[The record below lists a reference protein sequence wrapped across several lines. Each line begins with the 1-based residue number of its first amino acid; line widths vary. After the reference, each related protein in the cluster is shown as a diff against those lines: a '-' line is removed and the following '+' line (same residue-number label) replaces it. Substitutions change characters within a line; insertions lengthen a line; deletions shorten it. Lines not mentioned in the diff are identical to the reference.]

1 MYPSRRSKLPLDQ
14 FIAMSNSVF
23 IEKKNST
30 HRKAIVNDNSHGVRI
45 GGEDGSNHH
54 QIDEHAS
61 EVSQRSGWLRHD
73 HNGVHHCVHHAASGK
88 QTEVEHSA
96 GYGRAGPNVDQADE
110 EEWHDVFHIV
120 EMRPAIEALMRLIM
134 RGGSI
139 GYRLKI
145 LWKNMHAIF
154 TYSMKWLH
162 LNHSSIFS
170 LGSPLNIS

>member
-120 EMRPAIEALMRLIM
+120 EMRPSNSFDRFVRSYLD
-134 RGGSI
+134 
-139 GYRLKI
+139 I
-145 LWKNMHAIF
+145 LYTIF
-154 TYSMKWLH
+154 RIDEYFLCVTMKTCQE
-162 LNHSSIFS
+162 
-170 LGSPLNIS
+170 

>member
-120 EMRPAIEALMRLIM
+120 EMRPSNSFDRFV
-134 RGGSI
+134 RS
-139 GYRLKI
+139 Y
-145 LWKNMHAIF
+145 
-154 TYSMKWLH
+154 
-162 LNHSSIFS
+162 
-170 LGSPLNIS
+170 LNILYTIFRIDEYFLCVTMKTCQE